1 MNSLKPEGCAHTAA
15 VLETARGI
23 LYCRKNERAFERQ
36 PGRTSIVVK
45 TFARSCRTQKK
56 KQSTHTHSQPSDPVH
71 KDKHVRPAPVR
82 APPPAAPQKIDSLG
96 MPPAG
101 LFLISAIYKCEWVGV
116 NCVKYIYVVVVSLP
130 GRL

>member
-1 MNSLKPEGCAHTAA
+1 MNSLKPEGAHTAA

-23 LYCRKNERAFERQ
+23 LYCKKNERAFEHQ
-36 PGRTSIVVK
+36 PGRTSIVVVK

-82 APPPAAPQKIDSLG
+82 TPPPATPRKIDSLG

-101 LFLISAIYKCEWVGV
+101 LFLISAIY
-116 NCVKYIYVVVVSLP
+116 
-130 GRL
+130 